1 MKVKVVVELDID
13 EKQYDETYEDLFHPV
28 DSSLMKCIRT
38 EASTKKM
45 IHNMEQDIKASAQNG
60 IIQWAKALSFNVNIK
75 NRIYEY

>member
-1 MKVKVVVELDID
+1 
-13 EKQYDETYEDLFHPV
+13 
-28 DSSLMKCIRT
+28 
-38 EASTKKM
+38 M

>member
-45 IHNMEQDIKASAQNG
+45 IHNIFPQ
-60 IIQWAKALSFNVNIK
+60 
-75 NRIYEY
+75 